1 MGAMNYKYDVFISY
15 SQNDRDW
22 ARKLFSD
29 LMANRL
35 NVFFDKDRLDNGRPW
50 EEQLRTALNVS
61 RSLIVVWTDEHAGQ
75 SDWVARERAAFWLLP
90 NLGSERLFISL
101 NLEGHPQA
109 DARLQGIEDLITAG
123 VDRANIGA
131 LDDAVWKK
139 VIDRILLSL
148 SGTVVPM
155 PVVALTMTRAEADG
169 LPEKDWRDIES
180 QLGIAKAQGLA
191 MYGDKRNEWTPYGGP
206 DTIAQLLERL
216 EQRINAQIKGPA
228 GRYYWEFPPEAFW
241 TDADVAADFA
251 ARLSSPDAPSLL
263 VIDPIGIRNRDVLD
277 RLYLFQDSI
286 ARNHIAILVLAPFV
300 MPSASQMLRKWLLAN
315 ARPYFSPLFQ
325 PAIPPKTII
334 EAHCALY
341 SGDEDELLRLTW
353 SAVGRGFRKPTQA
366 AGQHPYLAL

>member
-1 MGAMNYKYDVFISY
+1 MDYKYDVFISY
-15 SQNDRDW
+15 SHNDRDW

-29 LMANRL
+29 LTANGIK
-35 NVFFDKDRLDNGRPW
+35 VFFDKDRLDSGRPW
-50 EEQLRTALNVS
+50 DEQLKTALNVS

-90 NLGSERLFISL
+90 SLGSERLLISL

-109 DARLQGIEDLITAG
+109 DTRLQGIEDLITAG
-123 VDRANIGA
+123 VDRQNIGM
-131 LDDAVWKK
+131 LDAAVWKK
-139 VIDRILLSL
+139 VVNRILLSL

-155 PVVALTMTRAEADG
+155 PVVALTMTRVEAEA
-169 LPEKDWRDIES
+169 LPDKDWEDVEF
-180 QLGIAKAQGLA
+180 QLGVAKAPGLA
-191 MYGDKRNEWTPYGGP
+191 MYGEKRSDWKPYGGP
-206 DTIAQLLERL
+206 DTIAELLERL

-228 GRYYWEFPPEAFW
+228 PPRYYWEFPPEAFW

-251 ARLSSPDAPSLL
+251 ARLSSPEAPSLL

-315 ARPYFSPLFQ
+315 ARPYFSPLFH
-325 PAIPPKTII
+325 PAIPPKTVI

-353 SAVGRGFRKPTQA
+353 SAVGRGFRRPAQA
-366 AGQHPYLAL
+366 AAPLQYLAP